1 MDECLEIRNV
11 LEICFPEILS
21 MIQSVREVT
30 IWKNIVIYPIA
41 LLICYQEKLQTRAR
55 ENQNGR
61 NGTALKEKMAKEYIM
76 VA

>member
-1 MDECLEIRNV
+1 
-11 LEICFPEILS
+11 

-41 LLICYQEKLQTRAR
+41 LLTCYQEKLQTRAR

-61 NGTALKEKMAKEYIM
+61 SGTALKEKMAKEYIM